1 MVKRLLPLVGGAKE
15 SAGTIACAWHVRLMP
30 QHQMH
35 RGQEVGGSLTSRSP
49 AGGPG
54 SRWPKPAG
62 RRAEDQRAAP
72 SHARRCFAT
81 WLRSRTAFA
90 RHCSGSAIAPTRL
103 ISTTVRGPTQRS
115 SISGSSRS
123 TPVLF
128 SSTSRH
134 RRCRTRLPRRRCRSA
149 QRRAHSPRLRCPS
162 RPVRDPTGCLRPK
175 AGERACH
182 RRSDT
187 ARSAGHQDISPGII
201 EMIKGCFMDDVA
213 TQSRADDAPA

>member
-30 QHQMH
+30 QHQMN

-115 SISGSSRS
+115 SISGSNRARPCCSAA
-123 TPVLF
+123 
-128 SSTSRH
+128 
-134 RRCRTRLPRRRCRSA
+134 RRVTDA
-149 QRRAHSPRLRCPS
+149 VGQGFHE
-162 RPVRDPTGCLRPK
+162 G
-175 AGERACH
+175 
-182 RRSDT
+182 
-187 ARSAGHQDISPGII
+187 
-201 EMIKGCFMDDVA
+201 DVA
-213 TQSRADDAPA
+213 LLKDVHTRRGSDVLRDRCATQRVASAPRPANARAIAAQIPLAPPVTRTYLPE